1 MKPLEWFEKLW
12 KGTGRSN
19 QYMMLPPEQTR
30 LSSGTQTD
38 NTELKAG
45 EHYFRLLLVE
55 MFLANDRKWLT
66 DWFPVVHTAIS
77 FKFGDQQELLTH
89 VAGESFLNQLGQ
101 QKPGRI
107 IGLNYPVTPLLPFN
121 GGTIELNS
129 GLVAVAGGNDVLAC
143 LQILGS
149 FSQLLLVPQLS
160 AALAVAM
167 PLADGVAKFVGAT
180 QNQMFLGLHQS
191 WSSASGGAN
200 VLRAGYFV
208 VIAADSKTIVP
219 QNLFVVDDGLRY
231 GNKIESSTPLTDYNY
246 MLFRLER
253 RDERDDWD
261 SLIAIQKPYERAI
274 EMLEA
279 GNIEQADA
287 FIRAAKAA
295 AFTAKELTAKID
307 RRRVIEQLE
316 KAYQEANNL
325 LGTRATDAFDVSKE
339 IKLSN
344 LMKNATR
351 PDKAAKMGTIL
362 PEFVGLEGLK
372 NHSIISAESQIDFSF
387 GLDLLEP
394 SAETSGT
401 DIADND
407 QELEENFFF
416 ALKGKNVR
424 GNSVQKGSEIDLVF
438 DYGIPED
445 NLVAFVKG
453 KEIELIRGES
463 LDKMRKTDSAVG
475 LMVSPRGF
483 TFTDEKESGYRQIH
497 FKDGKFAEGAV
508 SFHLKAFDS
517 KSYRKAF
524 SISDKEIKETNR
536 DKPES
541 LIYSTGFHIAFDVNG
556 IQVYRFFLPVKLV
569 SRITKK
575 ESLVQPLSFDLD
587 KLNESSKYVTQARS
601 DLNEAITKI
610 LAGKEAW

>member
-12 KGTGRSN
+12 KGTGRNN
-19 QYMMLPPEQTR
+19 QFMMFPPEQVR
-30 LSSGTQTD
+30 LSNGGQTD

-55 MFLANDRKWLT
+55 MFLVNDRKWLT

-77 FKFGDQQELLTH
+77 FKFGDQQELLTN

-121 GGTIELNS
+121 GGTIELTS
-129 GLVAVAGGNDVLAC
+129 GLVGVAGGNDVLAC

-180 QNQMFLGLHQS
+180 ENQMLLGLHQS
-191 WSSASGGAN
+191 WSAATGGAN

-208 VIAADSKTIVP
+208 VIAADSKTIAP

-231 GNKIESSTPLTDYNY
+231 GNKIETSTPLTDYDY

-261 SLIAIQKPYERAI
+261 SLTAIQKPYERAI

-279 GNIEQADA
+279 GNLEQADA
-287 FIRAAKAA
+287 FIRTAKAV
-295 AFTAKELTAKID
+295 AFTAKELTAKVD

-316 KAYQEANNL
+316 KAYQEAHNL
-325 LGTRATDAFDVSKE
+325 LGTRAAGAFDVSEE

-351 PDKAAKMGTIL
+351 PDKVARMGAIL
-362 PEFVGLEGLK
+362 PELVGLVGLK
-372 NHSIISAESQIDFSF
+372 NHSIKSAKSQINFLLGPDF
-387 GLDLLEP
+387 LEH
-394 SAETSGT
+394 SVITKVD
-401 DIADND
+401 DITKSEKE
-407 QELEENFFF
+407 QKENFFF
-416 ALKGKNVR
+416 ALEGKHVQ
-424 GNSVQKGSEIDLVF
+424 GNSVQKGSDVDLVF
-438 DYGIPED
+438 DYAIPKGD
-445 NLVAFVKG
+445 SVVFIKG
-453 KEIELIRGES
+453 KEF
-463 LDKMRKTDSAVG
+463 DKARKTDAALG

-483 TFTDEKESGYRQIH
+483 TFIDEKESGYIQIH
-497 FKDGKFAEGAV
+497 FKDGKFAGGAV
-508 SFHLKAFDS
+508 RFHLKAFDS
-517 KSYRKAF
+517 KSYKKAF
-524 SISDKEIKETNR
+524 SVSDKEIKETNHE
-536 DKPES
+536 KFES
-541 LIYSTGFHIAFDVNG
+541 PIYSTGFHIAFDVNG
-556 IQVYRFFLPVKLV
+556 VQVYRFFLPVKLV
-569 SRITKK
+569 GKVIKND
-575 ESLVQPLSFDLD
+575 SLVQPLSFDLD
-587 KLNESSKYVTQARS
+587 KLNESSQYVTKARN
-601 DLNEAITKI
+601 DLNKAVTKI